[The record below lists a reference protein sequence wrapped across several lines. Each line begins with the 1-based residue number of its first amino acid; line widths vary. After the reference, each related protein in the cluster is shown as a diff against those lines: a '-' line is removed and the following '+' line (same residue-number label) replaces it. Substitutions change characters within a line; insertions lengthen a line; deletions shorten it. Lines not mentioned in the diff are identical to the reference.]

1 MLRLSVFLLVIIIS
15 NNAFSFNSNNSTNA
29 YSVDTFHLDS
39 AQFLIDL
46 EGFEAK
52 PIKRK
57 SVFFLGNITI
67 EKRIYKNS
75 KGKLKVRVYRGENLI
90 DNWKSLIFTL
100 SGFSKKDLKDLQ
112 IEECKAKL
120 YEKGNYKA
128 VVLPLVET
136 RNQGLIVIFSSK
148 NFTLKEML
156 NLIKK
161 FPIKNYCLSSCP
173 YN

>member
-1 MLRLSVFLLVIIIS
+1 MLGLSVFLLVIIIS
-15 NNAFSFNSNNSTNA
+15 NNAFSFNLNDSNDKH
-29 YSVDTFHLDS
+29 SVEAFHPNGT
-39 AQFLIDL
+39 QFLIDL
-46 EGFEAK
+46 EGFKAK

-75 KGKLKVRVYRGENLI
+75 KGKLKVRIYRGENLI

-120 YEKGNYKA
+120 YEKDNYKA

-136 RNQGLIVIFSSK
+136 QNKGLIVIFSSE

-173 YN
+173 CN

>member
-1 MLRLSVFLLVIIIS
+1 MFRLSVFLLVIIIS

-29 YSVDTFHLDS
+29 YSVETLHLDS

-46 EGFEAK
+46 EGFKAK

-57 SVFFLGNITI
+57 SVFFLGNIII

-100 SGFSKKDLKDLQ
+100 SGFSKKDLKNLQ

-136 RNQGLIVIFSSK
+136 RNKGLIVIFSSK

-161 FPIKNYCLSSCP
+161 FPIKTYCLSSCS

>member
-15 NNAFSFNSNNSTNA
+15 NNAFSFNSNNST
-29 YSVDTFHLDS
+29 HLDS

-67 EKRIYKNS
+67 EKRIYKNP
-75 KGKLKVRVYRGENLI
+75 KGKLKVRIYRGENLI

-120 YEKGNYKA
+120 YEKDNYKA

-136 RNQGLIVIFSSK
+136 QNQGLIVIFSSK

>member
-1 MLRLSVFLLVIIIS
+1 MLGILFFLLVLIIS
-15 NNAFSFNSNNSTNA
+15 NNAFSFNMGNSTNKCQFVA
-29 YSVDTFHLDS
+29 PYPNGT
-39 AQFLIDL
+39 QFLIDL

-52 PIKRK
+52 PVKRK
-57 SVFFLGNITI
+57 SVFFLGDITI

-75 KGKLKVRVYRGENLI
+75 KGKLKVRIYKGENLI
-90 DNWKSLIFTL
+90 DNWKSLVFTL
-100 SGFSKKDLKDLQ
+100 SGFSEKDLKDLQ
-112 IEECKAKL
+112 IEEFKAKL
-120 YEKGNYKA
+120 YEKDNYKA
-128 VVLPLVET
+128 IVLPLVET
-136 RNQGLIVIFSSK
+136 RNRGLIVIFSSE